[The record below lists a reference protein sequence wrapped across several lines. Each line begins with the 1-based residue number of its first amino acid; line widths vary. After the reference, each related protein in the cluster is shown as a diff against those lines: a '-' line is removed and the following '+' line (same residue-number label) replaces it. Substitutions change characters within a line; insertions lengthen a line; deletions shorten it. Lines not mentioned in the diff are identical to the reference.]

1 MGMMQRQPLSQI
13 QIMPNSATVP
23 IEFFNVSKCFAPKLP
38 GRYELEVKVLVLTNT
53 VGDHYEPVDIPPAT
67 LTIDLPASQ
76 GNGGWA
82 EPALDVLGLLLCA
95 AGVFW
100 LYKRLRSRRSKLTC
114 ALANEVGSC

>member
-1 MGMMQRQPLSQI
+1 MQRQPLSQI
-13 QIMPNSATVP
+13 EIMPNSAAIP

-67 LTIDLPASQ
+67 LTIDLPGSQ

-82 EPALDVLGLLLCA
+82 GPALDALGLLLCA

-100 LYKRLRSRRSKLTC
+100 LYKRLRSRHSKISPTF
-114 ALANEVGSC
+114 ATEG